1 MNPEIFWLWPQ
12 RERLADY
19 LEHEEEVWA
28 AYRKS
33 AERAG
38 LTFTVIAADDVVLQA
53 RPGSVAVFVHG
64 REVRP
69 EEAMFHTSLLTW
81 PCYQVDVWR
90 FLSTFA
96 VIEAAGF
103 CTTIPTALT
112 LVNNDKLLTLLQAYG
127 RDLPWLPT
135 TRILTRFYWALRERL
150 NPDLIE
156 YPVLVKPASWGSGF
170 GVTKA
175 ENLKELNAILQLAG
189 AAELPMVI
197 QPWLGEGISDCRVYV
212 VDGVAMRANVR
223 SPRDGGLVASV
234 THGGETVMTEVPSHL
249 VEPAQQV
256 AATLG
261 LRYVCVDF
269 LIRGDDFW
277 LSEIEMDGSI
287 NPDQTELRD
296 AMFAAYRRLFDD
308 HLAAR
313 PDEAP

>member
-1 MNPEIFWLWPQ
+1 MDTEIFWLWPQ

-19 LEHEEEVWA
+19 LEHEDEVWS

-38 LTFTVIAADDVVLQA
+38 LTFTVIAADDVVVQT
-53 RPGSVAVFVHG
+53 RPGSARVYVHG
-64 REVRP
+64 REVHP
-69 EEAMFHTSLLTW
+69 DTSMFHTSLLTW

-103 CTTIPTALT
+103 CTTIPTPLT
-112 LVNNDKLLTLLQAYG
+112 LVNNDKLLTLMQPYG
-127 RDLPWLPT
+127 RELPWVPT
-135 TRILTRFYWALRERL
+135 TRILTRFYWSLHERL
-150 NPDLIE
+150 NPELIDF
-156 YPVLVKPASWGSGF
+156 PVLVKPASWGSGF

-175 ENLKELNAILQLAG
+175 ESLKELNAILQLAG

-212 VDGVAMRANVR
+212 VDGVALTANIR
-223 SPRDGGLVASV
+223 SPRDGSLVASV
-234 THGGETVMTEVPSHL
+234 THGGETVMAEVPPHL
-249 VEPAQQV
+249 VEPAKHV
-256 AATLG
+256 AASLG

-269 LIRGDDFW
+269 LVRGDDYW

-287 NPDQTELRD
+287 NADQTELRD
-296 AMFAAYRRLFDD
+296 AMFRAYRGLFDD
-308 HLAAR
+308 HVAGHRAGR
-313 PDEAP
+313 R